1 MAYLSKKISCFA
13 LLMTVLTEYNHCVT
27 GIFTKLPWLYKIET
41 EQLNYGVAVSDV
53 DNDGDLEWIVAG
65 FSGSNFVL
73 KYNKKSGYLDN
84 IAKRNTPY
92 KNLMDPKGQAIGVC
106 ACDIDGDG
114 REEIYFLNTNKAY
127 SGMSSYSDKLFKWR
141 NGQYEDILLDSI
153 NKNLQAKNYAGRSV
167 ACVDRFGS
175 GKYSIA
181 VATYSHGGKGNF
193 ALLEVDE
200 FNSLTDRE
208 SGVLVIRNVAA
219 ETGISKSTGGRGLVV
234 GPILNNNGLSDIFF
248 ANEGNEWIGNP
259 GDNFLFKNLGNGTFV
274 DIATETGILDGK
286 ENGRGIALADLNND
300 GLLDIVNGNW
310 EGKHRIFLQSK
321 SQNGERYFRNVAS
334 AFFEQPSPIRTVL
347 AADFDNNMQTD
358 IFMNNILT
366 DSKPQPNYLYG
377 VKVLLD
383 SNITI
388 VERDVGEAIEKEGYG
403 TGAAYTDMNGDGV
416 LELLISHGESNKQPL
431 SVYTAKQEKTFHNNW
446 LRVKPLTRYGAPARG
461 ALVSLNIDSGI
472 RLTQVIDG
480 GSGYLCQMEP
490 VAHFGL
496 GKHKAVTVEVLW
508 TDGEKISKKLNDNEI
523 NKLII
528 IQHPVLENIYAETDI
543 AKDNS
548 KFNVTVST
556 TLKEEL

>member
-1 MAYLSKKISCFA
+1 MVYLSKKILCFA
-13 LLMTVLTEYNHCVT
+13 LLMAVLTEYNHCVT
-27 GIFTKLPWLYKIET
+27 GIFIKLPWLYKIKT

-73 KYNKKSGYLDN
+73 KYNKKSGYLEN
-84 IAKRNTPY
+84 IAQKNTPY

-141 NGQYEDILLDSI
+141 NGQYEDILLDSV
-153 NKNLQAKNYAGRSV
+153 NTNLQAKNYAGRSV

-200 FNSLTDRE
+200 FNPLTDRE
-208 SGVLVIRNVAA
+208 SGVLVIRNVAE

-234 GPILNNNGLSDIFF
+234 GPILNDIGMSDIFF

-259 GDNFLFKNLGNGTFV
+259 GDNFLFKNLGHGTFV
-274 DIATETGILDGK
+274 DIAAESGILDGK

-310 EGKHRIFLQSK
+310 EGNHRIFLQSK
-321 SQNGERYFRNVAS
+321 SKNGERYFRNVAS

-347 AADFDNNMQTD
+347 AADFDNDMQTD

-366 DSKPQPNYLYG
+366 GSQPQPNYLYG

-388 VERDVGEAIEKEGYG
+388 VERDIGEASEKEGYG
-403 TGAAYTDMNGDGV
+403 TGAAYTDMDGDGV
-416 LELLISHGESNKQPL
+416 LDLLVSHGESNKQPL
-431 SVYTAKQEKTFHNNW
+431 AVYTAKKEKTLHNNW

-461 ALVSLNIDSGI
+461 ALVSLNIDSGV

-508 TDGEKISKKLNDNEI
+508 TDGEKVSKKINNNEI

-528 IQHPVLENIYAETDI
+528 IKHPVLENIYAETDI
-543 AKDNS
+543 AKENS
-548 KFNVTVST
+548 KLNVTVST
-556 TLKEEL
+556 TVKEEL

>member
-1 MAYLSKKISCFA
+1 MVYLSKKILCFA

-27 GIFTKLPWLYKIET
+27 GIFIKLPWLYKIKT

-73 KYNKKSGYLDN
+73 KYNKKSGYLEN
-84 IAKRNTPY
+84 IAQKNTPY

-141 NGQYEDILLDSI
+141 NGQYEDILLDSV
-153 NKNLQAKNYAGRSV
+153 NTNLQAKNYAGRSV

-200 FNSLTDRE
+200 FNPLTDRE
-208 SGVLVIRNVAA
+208 RGVLVIRNVAE

-234 GPILNNNGLSDIFF
+234 GPILNDLGLSDIFF

-259 GDNFLFKNLGNGTFV
+259 GDNFLFRNLGHGTFV
-274 DIATETGILDGK
+274 NIAAESGILDGK

-310 EGKHRIFLQSK
+310 EGNHRIFLQSK
-321 SQNGERYFRNVAS
+321 NKNGERYFRNVAS

-347 AADFDNNMQTD
+347 AADFDNDMQTD

-366 DSKPQPNYLYG
+366 GSQPQPNYLYG

-388 VERDVGEAIEKEGYG
+388 VERDIGEASEKEGYG
-403 TGAAYTDMNGDGV
+403 TGAAYTDMDGDGV
-416 LELLISHGESNKQPL
+416 LDLLISHGESNKQPL
-431 SVYTAKQEKTFHNNW
+431 AVYTAKKEKTLHNNW

-461 ALVSLNIDSGI
+461 ALVSLNIDSGV

-496 GKHKAVTVEVLW
+496 GKHNAVTVEVLW
-508 TDGEKISKKLNDNEI
+508 TDGEKVSKKLDNNEI

-528 IQHPVLENIYAETDI
+528 IQHPVLENIYAEPDI

-556 TLKEEL
+556 TVKEEL

>member
-1 MAYLSKKISCFA
+1 
-13 LLMTVLTEYNHCVT
+13 
-27 GIFTKLPWLYKIET
+27 
-41 EQLNYGVAVSDV
+41 
-53 DNDGDLEWIVAG
+53 
-65 FSGSNFVL
+65 
-73 KYNKKSGYLDN
+73 
-84 IAKRNTPY
+84 
-92 KNLMDPKGQAIGVC
+92 
-106 ACDIDGDG
+106 
-114 REEIYFLNTNKAY
+114 
-127 SGMSSYSDKLFKWR
+127 MSSYSDKLFKWR
-141 NGQYEDILLDSI
+141 NGQYEDILLDSV
-153 NKNLQAKNYAGRSV
+153 NTNLQAKNYAGRSV

-200 FNSLTDRE
+200 FNPLTDRE
-208 SGVLVIRNVAA
+208 RGVLVIRNVAE

-234 GPILNNNGLSDIFF
+234 GPILNDLGLSDIFF

-259 GDNFLFKNLGNGTFV
+259 GDNFLFRNLGHGTFV
-274 DIATETGILDGK
+274 NIAAESGILDGK

-310 EGKHRIFLQSK
+310 EGNHRIFLQSK
-321 SQNGERYFRNVAS
+321 NKNGERYFRNVAS

-347 AADFDNNMQTD
+347 AADFDNDMQTD

-366 DSKPQPNYLYG
+366 GSQPQPNYLYG

-388 VERDVGEAIEKEGYG
+388 VERDIGEASEKEGYG
-403 TGAAYTDMNGDGV
+403 TGAAYTDMDGDGV
-416 LELLISHGESNKQPL
+416 LDLLISHGESNKQPL
-431 SVYTAKQEKTFHNNW
+431 AVYTAKKEKTLHNNW

-461 ALVSLNIDSGI
+461 ALVSLNIDSGV

-496 GKHKAVTVEVLW
+496 GKHNAVTVEVLW
-508 TDGEKISKKLNDNEI
+508 TDGEKVSKKLDNNEI

-528 IQHPVLENIYAETDI
+528 IQHPVLENIYAEPDI

-556 TLKEEL
+556 TVKEEL